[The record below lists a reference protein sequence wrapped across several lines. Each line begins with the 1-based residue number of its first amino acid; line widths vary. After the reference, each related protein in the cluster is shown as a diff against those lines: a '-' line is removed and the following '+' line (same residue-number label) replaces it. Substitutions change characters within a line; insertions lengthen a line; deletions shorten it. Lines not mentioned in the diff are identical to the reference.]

1 MRPKYERLGYL
12 GDFFRYTAHQ
22 PGTLRSLVAFTAEA
36 RGALPDNLAELCAL
50 TVATRLNNDY
60 ERVQHERLS
69 VKLGLSK
76 EWVGAIEALDP
87 DGSAAQAEL
96 SNDERVVQRY
106 VLVAVESMGDDAP
119 PALSDMV
126 DAVGVE
132 TATAV
137 LFMMGRYIAHGVI
150 AKSLQLQAPVASI
163 FDDDPP
169 A

>member
-1 MRPKYERLGYL
+1 M
-12 GDFFRYTAHQ
+12 
-22 PGTLRSLVAFTAEA
+22 
-36 RGALPDNLAELCAL
+36 
-50 TVATRLNNDY
+50 
-60 ERVQHERLS
+60 
-69 VKLGLSK
+69 
-76 EWVGAIEALDP
+76 
-87 DGSAAQAEL
+87 
-96 SNDERVVQRY
+96 VQRY